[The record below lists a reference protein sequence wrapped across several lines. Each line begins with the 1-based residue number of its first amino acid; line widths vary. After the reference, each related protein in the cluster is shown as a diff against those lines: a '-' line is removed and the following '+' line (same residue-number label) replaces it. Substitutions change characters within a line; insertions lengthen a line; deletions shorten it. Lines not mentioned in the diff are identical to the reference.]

1 MRALM
6 VTSLM
11 CGAALLGACKAQTN
25 QDANDVLNMQND
37 SQGVPVNGAADSTG
51 TSTTG
56 AGKVQDSVLRTADGK
71 DVGTVS
77 VREEAGG
84 VVLTV
89 AARNMKPG
97 TYGMHIHAVG
107 KCEGPKFE
115 SAGAHWN
122 PDNKQ
127 HGIKNPQGPHAG
139 DLPNLVIGAAGSGG
153 SNFNLSAALHGGLA
167 PLLDQDG
174 AALVIHAKADDMKT
188 DPSGN
193 SGDRIAC
200 AVLGGA

>member
-1 MRALM
+1 MRTTTLTAM
-6 VTSLM
+6 MAS
-11 CGAALLGACKAQTN
+11 AALLAACEQQARSDAQ
-25 QDANDVLNMQND
+25 DVLNMQND
-37 SQGVPVNGAADSTG
+37 ANAVPVNGGMETLG

-56 AGKVQDSVLRTADGK
+56 AGAVQEATLRTADGK

-77 VREEAGG
+77 VREEDGG

-89 AARNMKPG
+89 GARNMPQG
-97 TYGMHIHAVG
+97 TYGMHLHAVG

-122 PDNKQ
+122 PDGKQ
-127 HGIKNPQGPHAG
+127 HGTQNPRGPHAG
-139 DLPNLVIGAAGSGG
+139 DLPNLEVGPAGSGG
-153 SNFNLSAALHGGLA
+153 ATITLQAALRGGLA
-167 PLLDQDG
+167 PLLDSDG

-200 AVLGGA
+200 AVIGGA